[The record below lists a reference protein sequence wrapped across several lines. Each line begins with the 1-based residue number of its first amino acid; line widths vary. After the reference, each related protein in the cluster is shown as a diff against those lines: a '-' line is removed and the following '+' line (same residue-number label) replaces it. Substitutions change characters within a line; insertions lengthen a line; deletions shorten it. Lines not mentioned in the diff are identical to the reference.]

1 MIIATPT
8 AHTFVTGASEGFT
21 PLNAF
26 DAALLD
32 AGIGNTNLI
41 KVSSIVPPGSRELPV
56 SQLVLPPGS
65 LVPVAYASMES
76 DIPGSIICAAIA
88 AAWSD
93 DSAKP
98 GLIMEYTAHGHREDA
113 EAVVRRMAEEGLKA
127 RGWRL
132 HRIQSI
138 TVDHRVTKIGAV
150 FAGVVLASPPPE
162 DEDADFIENTG
173 SQE

>member
-1 MIIATPT
+1 MILTTPT
-8 AHTFVTGASEGFT
+8 THTFVTGASEGFT

-41 KVSSIVPPGSRELPV
+41 KVSSIVPPGSRELPG
-56 SQLVLPPGS
+56 SQLALPPGS

-88 AAWSD
+88 AAWPED
-93 DSAKP
+93 PAQP
-98 GLIMEYTAHGHREDA
+98 GLIMEYNAHGHREDA

-127 RGWRL
+127 RGWPV
-132 HRIQSI
+132 HHIQSVSI
-138 TVDHRVTKIGAV
+138 DHRVNKIGAV
-150 FAGVVLASPPPE
+150 FAGVVLVSESPPD
-162 DEDADFIENTG
+162 DEVDFVDSTG
-173 SQE
+173 SEE